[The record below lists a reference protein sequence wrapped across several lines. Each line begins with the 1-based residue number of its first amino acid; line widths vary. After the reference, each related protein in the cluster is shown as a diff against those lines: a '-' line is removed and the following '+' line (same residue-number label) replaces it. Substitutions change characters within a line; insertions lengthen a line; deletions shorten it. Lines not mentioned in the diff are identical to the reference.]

1 MGENVKERLTQ
12 LRAWLLVAASVRQTF
27 RALDATSANQ
37 ATGIYNQQILMDVK
51 VHCEK

>member
-1 MGENVKERLTQ
+1 M
-12 LRAWLLVAASVRQTF
+12 LVAGSARQTF

-51 VHCEK
+51 VQCEK